1 MVDRGAVRLVLGLA
15 ALNVL
20 AYVDRQL
27 LAALAPLIMADLGL
41 TRADIGLLVGV
52 TFIAVFALGT
62 AFAGAFADRG
72 SRPRLM
78 AAGLGAWSVATA
90 LTGTATGF
98 ASLAAWRALVG
109 VGEATLPPTALSM
122 IGDRVVPER
131 RGLASGVFYA
141 GVPLGFA
148 LAFALAGW
156 LGPWLGWRACFL
168 LLGPL
173 GLLAVAFVWRMTDP
187 PRRVSSAGGAR
198 PRSEADPG
206 PATAPWPGP
215 ASTARALARAVKD
228 RPALVLLAAGAV
240 LVVFAS
246 AASQHA
252 ITWLV
257 QERGFEFR
265 RAALLSSAMLL
276 AGGLVGS
283 LTIGALTD
291 RARRHGAGA
300 RLVALGALG
309 ALGLLAAFAFY
320 TLAPGSPWFLPC
332 WFLAQCWLMGWYGPC
347 VTALDEMAPPGLKA
361 TTVGASL
368 LLINLLGVATGPYVA
383 GVIGDHWGLT
393 AGLLW
398 SLLPAAVG
406 VLLFVLVGV
415 AEESQ
420 PGSDAAA

>member
-1 MVDRGAVRLVLGLA
+1 M
-15 ALNVL
+15 AL
-20 AYVDRQL
+20 
-27 LAALAPLIMADLGL
+27 
-41 TRADIGLLVGV
+41 
-52 TFIAVFALGT
+52 
-62 AFAGAFADRG
+62 
-72 SRPRLM
+72 
-78 AAGLGAWSVATA
+78 
-90 LTGTATGF
+90 
-98 ASLAAWRALVG
+98 
-109 VGEATLPPTALSM
+109 
-122 IGDRVVPER
+122 IGDRVAPER

-173 GLLAVAFVWRMTDP
+173 GLLAVAFVWRMGDP
-187 PRRVSSAGGAR
+187 PRRGGHAAA
-198 PRSEADPG
+198 PAPG
-206 PATAPWPGP
+206 LSATAG
-215 ASTARALARAVKD
+215 ALARAVRE
-228 RPALVLLAAGAV
+228 RPALAVVAAGGV

-257 QERGFEFR
+257 QERGFEYR

-283 LTIGALTD
+283 LAIGALTD
-291 RARRHGAGA
+291 RARRRGVGA

-309 ALGLLAAFAFY
+309 AAGLLASFAFY
-320 TLAPGSPWFLPC
+320 TLAPGSPLFLPC

-347 VTALDEMAPPGLKA
+347 VTALDEMAPAGLKA

-383 GVIGDHWGLT
+383 GLIGDHWGLT
-393 AGLLW
+393 AGLRW
-398 SLLPAAVG
+398 SLLPSAAG
-406 VLLFVLVGV
+406 ALLFVLVGLGEGKPRPTTDV
-415 AEESQ
+415 AAS
-420 PGSDAAA
+420 G

>member
-1 MVDRGAVRLVLGLA
+1 MADGGVWRLVAGLA

-62 AFAGAFADRG
+62 GVAGAFADRG

-78 AAGLGAWSVATA
+78 AGGLGAWSVATA

-122 IGDRVVPER
+122 IGDRVPPAR

-168 LLGPL
+168 VLGPL
-173 GLLAVAFVWRMTDP
+173 GLLAVAFVWRMADP
-187 PRRVSSAGGAR
+187 PRRGGHAAA
-198 PRSEADPG
+198 PASG
-206 PATAPWPGP
+206 PA
-215 ASTARALARAVKD
+215 ASARDLARAVKQ
-228 RPALVLLAAGAV
+228 RPALAVLTAGGV

-257 QERGFEFR
+257 QERGFEYR
-265 RAALLSSAMLL
+265 RAALLSSVMLL

-283 LTIGALTD
+283 LAIGALTD
-291 RARRHGAGA
+291 RARRRGAGA

-309 ALGLLAAFAFY
+309 AGGLLASFAFY
-320 TLAPGSPWFLPC
+320 TLAPASPLFLPC
-332 WFLAQCWLMGWYGPC
+332 WFVAQCWLMGWYGPC
-347 VTALDEMAPPGLKA
+347 VTALDEMAPAGLKA

-368 LLINLLGVATGPYVA
+368 LLINLFGVATGPYVV
-383 GVIGDHWGLT
+383 GLIGDHWGLT
-393 AGLLW
+393 AGLRW
-398 SLLPAAVG
+398 SLLPAAAG
-406 VLLFVLVGV
+406 VLLFVRVGLGEGV
-415 AEESQ
+415 SRSA
-420 PGSDAAA
+420 PDAAA